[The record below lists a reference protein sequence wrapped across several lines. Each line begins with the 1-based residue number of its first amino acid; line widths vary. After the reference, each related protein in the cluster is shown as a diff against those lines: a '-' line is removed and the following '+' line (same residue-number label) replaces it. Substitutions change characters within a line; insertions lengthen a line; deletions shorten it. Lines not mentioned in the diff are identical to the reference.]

1 MFITMAPNPSKFTP
15 RAQACV
21 FVGYPLHQGG
31 YKCFH
36 PSSRKDFV
44 SMDVTFLEDRPFF
57 PVSHL
62 QGESESEESNSN
74 WVISLEST
82 SPTLVTIPS
91 PDSHYTVLPTNQV
104 PWKTYYRRNLR
115 KEVGSPANQPAPVQD
130 SEPLRDQGM
139 TDSIDSHIDS
149 KMSESDRSETAI
161 PENIGEQGNVDTE
174 VILDG
179 KGSNDENEVSARVTQ
194 NSIREDRSEN
204 LSQLDPSL
212 YLPIALRKGTRF
224 CTKHFIANYLSYEN
238 LSPQF
243 RAFTASLDSTVIPK
257 NIHIALDCPEW
268 KNAVMEEMRALEKNK
283 TWEIC
288 GLPRSGST

>member
-1 MFITMAPNPSKFTP
+1 MLSTSLPSYLWGDAVLTAAHLINRMPSRVLHLQTPLECLKESYPSTRLISDLPLRVFGCTAYVHNHGPNPSKLTP

-204 LSQLDPSL
+204 L
-212 YLPIALRKGTRF
+212 I
-224 CTKHFIANYLSYEN
+224 
-238 LSPQF
+238 
-243 RAFTASLDSTVIPK
+243 
-257 NIHIALDCPEW
+257 
-268 KNAVMEEMRALEKNK
+268 
-283 TWEIC
+283 
-288 GLPRSGST
+288 